1 MDGINPTL
9 AFAALF
15 LGLSG
20 HPREAAPDLQ
30 QQAAIILPADFGC
43 AETAAAVAVPPAAP
57 VGSQLMLDGEADG
70 PNGGHN
76 PDSDLGWTEPFSVE
90 IETVSVTDETGCGTF
105 APQP

>member
-20 HPREAAPDLQ
+20 HPHEAAPDLQ
-30 QQAAIILPADFGC
+30 QQAAITLPADFGC
-43 AETAAAVAVPPAAP
+43 AETAAVVAVPPAIPAGDPFGLESADDGPAP
-57 VGSQLMLDGEADG
+57 VY
-70 PNGGHN
+70 
-76 PDSDLGWTEPFSVE
+76 DLSWEQPGAAA
-90 IETVSVTDETGCGTF
+90 IEEVSAANETGCGTF

>member
-30 QQAAIILPADFGC
+30 QQAAITLPADFGC
-43 AETAAAVAVPPAAP
+43 AETATAVGVPPAVPAGDP
-57 VGSQLMLDGEADG
+57 LVLDAAAEGDDPAFG
-70 PNGGHN
+70 PA
-76 PDSDLGWTEPFSVE
+76 WQ
-90 IETVSVTDETGCGTF
+90 ETVSVEAEEVSATNETGCGTF

>member
-1 MDGINPTL
+1 MDAINPTL

-30 QQAAIILPADFGC
+30 QQAAITLPADFGC
-43 AETAAAVAVPPAAP
+43 AEIATVATVPPAIPAGDP
-57 VGSQLMLDGEADG
+57 LTFNDADDEQDPG
-70 PNGGHN
+70 F
-76 PDSDLGWTEPFSVE
+76 DLGWTESLPPAPE
-90 IETVSVTDETGCGTF
+90 DAAANETGCGTS